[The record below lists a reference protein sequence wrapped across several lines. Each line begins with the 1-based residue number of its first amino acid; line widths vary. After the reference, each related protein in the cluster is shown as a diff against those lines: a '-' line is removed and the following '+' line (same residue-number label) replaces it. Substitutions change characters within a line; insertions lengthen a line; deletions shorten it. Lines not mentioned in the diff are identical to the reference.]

1 MSSTGFRAV
10 SPRAWPDTGLVF
22 TREDG
27 APVPGQ
33 WVSTRFEMLAYR
45 AGLPPVR
52 LHDLRHGAAS
62 LAKAAGLDSKYI
74 SALLGHSRTSFTDKV
89 YVTLFPEVMKGA
101 AEAAAALVPR
111 SGRRHMNHS
120 SEGYPEGR

>member
-111 SGRRHMNHS
+111 SGRRHDES
-120 SEGYPEGR
+120 QQRGLP

>member
-1 MSSTGFRAV
+1 
-10 SPRAWPDTGLVF
+10 VF

-27 APVPGQ
+27 TPVPGQ
-33 WVSTRFEMLAYR
+33 WVSARFETLACR

-89 YVTLFPEVMKGA
+89 SVTLFPEVMNGA
-101 AEAAAALVPR
+101 AEAAAVLVPR
-111 SGRRHMNHS
+111 TGRRHDES
-120 SEGYPEGR
+120 QQRGLP